1 MLAPRGP
8 QPEVIVKPP
17 VLVVEILSPD
27 DTYTETQSR
36 SADYLRMG
44 VPCVWIIDPTSRTG
58 RQCIGDAWT
67 ATDTLVVPET
77 AIWVNL
83 PKLFAD
89 LDED

>member
-8 QPEVIVKPP
+8 QPEVIVEPP

-44 VPCVWIIDPTSRTG
+44 VPCVWIIDPTSGTG
-58 RQCIGDAWT
+58 RQCIGDART
-67 ATDTLVVPET
+67 AVDTLVVPET

>member
-1 MLAPRGP
+1 
-8 QPEVIVKPP
+8 

-27 DTYTETQSR
+27 DTYTETESR
-36 SADYLRMG
+36 AADYLGMG

-67 ATDTLVVPET
+67 AVDTLEVPGTE
-77 AIWVNL
+77 IRVSL
-83 PKLFAD
+83 LRLFAD